1 MASAPPSTPRPWW
14 HDFIPVVSTAALL
27 MGAAAYSGGVTQRLT
42 EVEKQVID
50 LKAREDQRDK
60 DQEANID
67 KLNAID
73 GRTIRI
79 ETTLLMLKPEKDKA
93 P

>member
-1 MASAPPSTPRPWW
+1 MANAPPRQRPMWLEY
-14 HDFIPVVSTAALL
+14 VSLIGTAAIL
-27 MGAAAYSGGVTQRLT
+27 MGVASYSGGVTQRLN
-42 EVEKQVID
+42 EVEKQASE
-50 LKAREDQRDK
+50 LKARLDQQDK
-60 DQEANID
+60 DKEATID

-79 ETTLLMLKPEKDKA
+79 ETTLTLLRPGKDKV